1 MNKKKECVFL
11 SFHQIFFKV
20 YLNFG
25 GYYSRK
31 DGISLYRKIS
41 ATERYNAINK
51 YIISKKNKSEHLLP
65 GGILMSTLGNASFV
79 SIIKGDHTKKE

>member
-1 MNKKKECVFL
+1 L
-11 SFHQIFFKV
+11 
-20 YLNFG
+20 G

-41 ATERYNAINK
+41 TTERYNAINK

-65 GGILMSTLGNASFV
+65 GRIMMSTLGNTSFV